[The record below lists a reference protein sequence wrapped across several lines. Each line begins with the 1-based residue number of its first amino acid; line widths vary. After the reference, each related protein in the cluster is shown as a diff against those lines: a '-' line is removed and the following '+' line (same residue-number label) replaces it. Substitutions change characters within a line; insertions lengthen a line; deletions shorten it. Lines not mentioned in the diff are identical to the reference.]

1 MHRLDDKLIT
11 QKKQMRISLNYGYV
25 EEKKRKEKVHLV
37 TTVSTNN
44 HIC

>member
-25 EEKKRKEKVHLV
+25 EEKKRERKGTL
-37 TTVSTNN
+37 SNN
-44 HIC
+44 CKH